1 MTRPVIELS
10 QLEFCWKKAAAPVL
24 SIESLQINQGERV
37 FINGSSGCG
46 KSSLLNVLSGIAL
59 PQRGQLSVLD
69 HDLTRLNASE
79 RDHFR
84 AHHIGYIFQMFNL
97 IPYLSVL
104 ENILLSCLFSD
115 KRKQKI
121 LKQNNSLEDEAL
133 RLLEHLEMA
142 SNDILH
148 KPVTELSV
156 GQQQRVAAA
165 RALMGSPELIIADEP
180 TSSLDE
186 ARRTAF
192 IDLLFRE
199 CESSNSTLIFVSH
212 DSSLQKPF
220 ERIIEFEQLNLAYPG
235 SEKIMD

>member
-1 MTRPVIELS
+1 MTRSVIELS
-10 QLEFCWKKAAAPVL
+10 HLEFSWKKTAAPVL
-24 SIESLQINQGERV
+24 SIESLQINQGERI

-69 HDLTRLNASE
+69 HDLTRMNASE

-142 SNDILH
+142 SNDMLY
-148 KPVTELSV
+148 KPVTELST
-156 GQQQRVAAA
+156 GQQQRVAVA

-186 ARRTAF
+186 ARRKAF

-212 DSSLQKPF
+212 DSSLQEPF
-220 ERIIEFEQLNLAYPG
+220 DRIIEFEQLNNAYTG
-235 SEKIMD
+235 SQKIMD